1 MIDVKQAVES
11 AGKYVKRLYSEA
23 RGLRVE
29 ETEIA
34 DDSSFWFITL
44 SFFQES
50 PDDLFGPDRS
60 YKEFK
65 IDAETGDILSMKI
78 KKIA

>member
-1 MIDVKQAVES
+1 MIDVKQAVEA
-11 AGKYVKRLYSEA
+11 AGKYVKRLYPST
-23 RGLRVE
+23 RNLRVE

-34 DDSSFWFITL
+34 EDNSFWFITL
-44 SFFQES
+44 SFIQES
-50 PDDLFGPDRS
+50 PEELFGPDRS